1 MVGSFPSNLGIF
13 CFLED
18 DWASVDY
25 FDFLVSGDFCIQ
37 GGNHLIIFTHFNSH
51 IGNHLFNCAIGS
63 LHLTGSAINGDGYAF
78 IFTGYRR

>member
-1 MVGSFPSNLGIF
+1 MGGFPSNLGIF

-37 GGNHLIIFTHFNSH
+37 GGTQMCIRDRRKPSKQEVAAHIVNLVWYGLSGMRKDPHLVTD
-51 IGNHLFNCAIGS
+51 
-63 LHLTGSAINGDGYAF
+63 SAKKLAS
-78 IFTGYRR
+78 